1 MSHYS
6 HLPPEVDEA
15 IRSFIRRHK
24 HGLRWGCLGA
34 RLLAVALIVV
44 AAWGFFRGAVRVKD
58 WVTGKAPAI
67 RPPREWEKPLGD
79 AALAQLWKNSAP
91 CRLALTSHSSGHE
104 KLPR

>member
-15 IRSFIRRHK
+15 IRSFIRRHN

-34 RLLAVALIVV
+34 RLMAVVLIVV

-58 WVTGKAPAI
+58 WVTWKAPAI
-67 RPPREWEKPLGD
+67 RLPREWEKPMGD
-79 AALAQLWKNSAP
+79 AALAQLRKNSAP
-91 CRLALTSHSSGHE
+91 GRLALASPSSGHE